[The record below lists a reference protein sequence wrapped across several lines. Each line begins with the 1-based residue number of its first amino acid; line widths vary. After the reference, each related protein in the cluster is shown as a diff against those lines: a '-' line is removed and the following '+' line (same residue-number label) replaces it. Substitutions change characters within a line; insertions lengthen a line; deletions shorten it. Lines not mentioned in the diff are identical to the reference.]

1 MLDQSQFAP
10 PRTAESEPKA
20 ETPRPN
26 RQQIEAAAIEAATQ
40 LGATHAEVLSC
51 LAAKLSDAQAWTPAQ
66 GSPDAPI
73 WLLIVRAPVGVPRP
87 YGGVHRAPRLEVAI
101 DATNCKVLGFR
112 TAS

>member
-1 MLDQSQFAP
+1 MLDQSPFAP
-10 PRTAESEPKA
+10 PRSAAGEVRAEAS
-20 ETPRPN
+20 RPT
-26 RQQIEAAAIEAATQ
+26 RAQIEAAARDAAAQ

-66 GSPDAPI
+66 GPEDAPI
-73 WLLIVRAPVGVPRP
+73 WLLIVRAAVGVPRP

-101 DATNCKVLGFR
+101 DATTGKVLGFR